1 MSWFPLSVSPRYCS
15 LGTLKFQWIQ
25 EAPGAVSCIFPNVL
39 APWLPVRAPM
49 LPSECV
55 RTLSSLPVTPALASP
70 AHTARV
76 SCRSPHQSV
85 GASALPVSCR
95 HRLVRLAVYPG
106 LLEAWLLVV
115 VLREREK
122 SLPLFLR
129 VTPVLPR
136 VWGSVLSECLA
147 VGPFVHSVKLFF
159 PRAGAQVPGARG
171 LGPPERHISL
181 HVGSR
186 PRPPPLHTL

>member
-70 AHTARV
+70 AHTARI

-95 HRLVRLAVYPG
+95 HRLVRLAGVPWPARSLAFG
-106 LLEAWLLVV
+106 CCF
-115 VLREREK
+115 EREGK
-122 SLPLFLR
+122 
-129 VTPVLPR
+129 VTPSVFAGHTCAASCVGQRLIR
-136 VWGSVLSECLA
+136 MFGSW
-147 VGPFVHSVKLFF
+147 
-159 PRAGAQVPGARG
+159 
-171 LGPPERHISL
+171 
-181 HVGSR
+181 
-186 PRPPPLHTL
+186 PLRSFG